1 MVEEVIDKYDE
12 ADMPLETVYLDIPY
26 MNKYNDFTVDTKAFN
41 DLQGLA
47 TRLHKAGQRLV
58 VIIDAAISAEDV
70 KETNVYYTL
79 GN

>member
-41 DLQGLA
+41 DL
-47 TRLHKAGQRLV
+47 
-58 VIIDAAISAEDV
+58 
-70 KETNVYYTL
+70 
-79 GN
+79 